1 MLIADLVKDNLDLSF
16 VCSENRMADSS
27 KYHSA
32 EVLSLSL
39 SSFKMHDED
48 LHEMK
53 EHMRPNE
60 NSAVNS

>member
-39 SSFKMHDED
+39 YNFKMHDD